1 MELDFED
8 FVDFG
13 SEFFIELML
22 EVEIL
27 IECFE
32 KIDSFGMVKILEV
45 GYVFF
50 HLVFSALK

>member
-22 EVEIL
+22 EVEISV
-27 IECFE
+27 ECLE
-32 KIDSFGMVKILEV
+32 KIDSFGMVKILED
-45 GYVFF
+45 GNVFF

>member
-1 MELDFED
+1 VELDFED

-13 SEFFIELML
+13 SEFFIELVL

-27 IECFE
+27 VECFE
-32 KIDSFGMVKILEV
+32 EIDGFGMVKIVEV